1 MERVAHFIESR
12 NKVIKPVLLQANS
25 HVDPMIGGH
34 RSVYFPTLWNLGP
47 SMFDVE
53 IVPSLCDEGFR
64 SGRAEHSKEK
74 ERCPQHELEAMSK
87 RRRLASRADFRGSLE
102 TFIAV
107 PATGQEAKI
116 HIHSY
121 SHLAHQLPTRARVVV
136 NE

>member
-1 MERVAHFIESR
+1 
-12 NKVIKPVLLQANS
+12 
-25 HVDPMIGGH
+25 
-34 RSVYFPTLWNLGP
+34 
-47 SMFDVE
+47 MFDVE